1 MHVGRQVQC
10 IWKLLSFRR
19 TGGQISEGAAEYETD
34 CGVLAEYESTTGFLD
49 DGSSERQ
56 HLHAGIVVVQ
66 DLAPGGLPDQLIARR
81 FDQLSCLL
89 HDLPFVAVDTKIQ
102 K

>member
-34 CGVLAEYESTTGFLD
+34 CGVLAEYESTTSGEDGIPPNIKNFLLTGRPGIGKTTVAEAVIRAFEEDVGGFVTGALN
-49 DGSSERQ
+49 
-56 HLHAGIVVVQ
+56 A
-66 DLAPGGLPDQLIARR
+66 
-81 FDQLSCLL
+81 
-89 HDLPFVAVDTKIQ
+89 
-102 K
+102 